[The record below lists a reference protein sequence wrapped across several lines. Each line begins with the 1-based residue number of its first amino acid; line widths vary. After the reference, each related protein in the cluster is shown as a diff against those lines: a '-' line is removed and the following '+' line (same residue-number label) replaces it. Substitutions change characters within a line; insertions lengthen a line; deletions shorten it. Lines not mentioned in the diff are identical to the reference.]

1 MMKKVLIGIIVLL
14 FVFPVVSMASST
26 KCATKYPIVLSHGM
40 GAEAN
45 ILGIINYW
53 GSIPSTLK
61 SNGANVYV
69 TSVSAMA
76 SHAYKAGEWAT
87 QVKQIMAVSG
97 ASKINVI
104 GHSDGCIYTRYAIS
118 NMGMAPYVA
127 SHTSMGGPHRGSY
140 VADWIMNLGST
151 TGLTSL
157 LGDAINWVYSFVFND
172 YEDSI
177 ANGIQ
182 ETRAYMINIYNP
194 NTPNVASVY
203 YQSYGGKITN
213 ILGGGLMSATWALML
228 PVEGDNDGLVSTTSA
243 KWGNYRGTLDGGFWS
258 FLGGVNHLAE
268 VGLLTLTTPGYD
280 APTQF
285 VNIASDLK
293 SRGY

>member
-1 MMKKVLIGIIVLL
+1 MKKVLIGIMVLL
-14 FVFPVVSMASST
+14 FALPMVSMASST
-26 KCATKYPIVLSHGM
+26 KCATKYPVVLSHGM

-45 ILGIINYW
+45 ILGIVNYW

-61 SNGANVYV
+61 NNGANVYI

-76 SHAYKAGEWAT
+76 SHEAKAAQWKE
-87 QVKQIMAVSG
+87 QVLQILAVSG
-97 ASKINVI
+97 ASKINLI
-104 GHSDGCIYTRYAIS
+104 GHSDGCLYTRYAIT
-118 NMGMAPYVA
+118 NLGMASKVA

-151 TGLTSL
+151 TGLLNL
-157 LGDAINWVYSFVFND
+157 LGGAIDWVYSFVFND

-177 ANGIQ
+177 TNGTQ
-182 ETRAYMINIYNP
+182 ETMAYMINVYNP

-213 ILGGGLMSATWALML
+213 VLGGGLMDVTWALML

-243 KWGNYRGTLDGGFWS
+243 KWPEFQ
-258 FLGGVNHLAE
+258 LAE
-268 VGLLTLTTPGYD
+268 VFRD
-280 APTQF
+280 
-285 VNIASDLK
+285 
-293 SRGY
+293 SRVEG